1 MAFCTNCG
9 AKLPDG
15 SRFCTECGAA
25 IAASA
30 PATPAEPE
38 KKYTPEA
45 PAEPAIHPDSVDAP
59 MEYTAPDRPTQQSY
73 TPPAQGSYTPPTQ
86 GSYTPPTQGGYTPPT
101 QGGYTPPTQGGYTPP
116 TKGGY
121 TPPTQGGYTPNAQQG
136 GGYSYNA
143 NTANT
148 AYTPGAK
155 ANKAPKAPRAP
166 RAKSGRSKAP
176 FIIGGAVLVFIL
188 LIVLLVKGCTG
199 AVKDA
204 FDPNLGVYNATT
216 AEMYGIEMDVT
227 DVWEGGV
234 SIELKAKDK
243 CVFNIDGDKYNIKWT
258 LDGTDINVKG
268 KGLNCDGTL
277 NQGTLVLE
285 DVLGMGVNLTFQKEG
300 GFSDNMLDGDG
311 MTSSDG
317 EIGEDGYTAAQR
329 KWNGAWYGSFQVVEQ
344 KNFDYLSDGAVY
356 DALMVIDLG
365 TDNKGTFDLYVFND
379 YDAPAA
385 AGECEATETSL
396 TATSVEMLGQDLDSV
411 YNWMLLPRQDYT
423 DQYCMGDTF
432 EQDEY
437 YMEFMVFM
445 KPWGASWDKEIADG
459 YNLLPPA
466 MDNYNDLIAEGEMPP
481 VGEAPIGYLGA
492 EAQGATAEAP
502 VENTTETPAQSAA
515 PAEGF
520 DSGTITETVSDY
532 SKDASIDVSVTLPES
547 GWKLSH
553 ELTTMYLYNVDDP
566 EHLFS
571 GDPRIQFDIYT
582 SSDKLNYYEKN
593 YENLKDEGTR
603 TIGGVELKARSYK
616 NVGMQWT
623 EYYGEV
629 PGGGWLSIRISKVD
643 IGAGSEGDA
652 VLNSISFK

>member
-1 MAFCTNCG
+1 MKKLSKNNIITIALIIAIYAIVFVLEKVIDSNSMLFIVLKKGAIYALVAVSMNLLNGFTGLFSLGQAGFMLIGAYTYAIFTIPVEYRDAVYQYFDGGIVQFSIPVIPALILAGLAAALFAFLIG
-9 AKLPDG
+9 LPVLRLKSDYL
-15 SRFCTECGAA
+15 A
-25 IAASA
+25 IA
-30 PATPAEPE
+30 TLGFAEIIRAFFQWDTLGPVTNGSNLLR
-38 KKYTPEA
+38 KFPTF
-45 PAEPAIHPDSVDAP
+45 DS
-59 MEYTAPDRPTQQSY
+59 TLF
-73 TPPAQGSYTPPTQ
+73 
-86 GSYTPPTQGGYTPPT
+86 
-101 QGGYTPPTQGGYTPP
+101 
-116 TKGGY
+116 
-121 TPPTQGGYTPNAQQG
+121 
-136 GGYSYNA
+136 
-143 NTANT
+143 
-148 AYTPGAK
+148 
-155 ANKAPKAPRAP
+155 
-166 RAKSGRSKAP
+166 P
-176 FIIGGAVLVFIL
+176 FTVAGICIL
-188 LIVLLVKGCTG
+188 LIVLLIRGCTG

-437 YMEFMVFM
+437 YMEFMVFI

-571 GDPRIQFDIYT
+571 GDPRIQFDIYP

>member
-73 TPPAQGSYTPPTQ
+73 TPPTQ

-101 QGGYTPPTQGGYTPP
+101 QGSYTPPTQQGYTPPTQQGYQP
-116 TKGGY
+116 T
-121 TPPTQGGYTPNAQQG
+121 QQG

-143 NTANT
+143 NTAN

-155 ANKAPKAPRAP
+155 AGKAPKAPRAP
-166 RAKSGRSKAP
+166 KAKSGKSKAP
-176 FIIGGAVLVFIL
+176 FIIGGAVLVFLL
-188 LIVLLVKGCTG
+188 LIVLLIRGCTG

-243 CVFNIDGDKYNIKWT
+243 CVFNIDGEKYNIKWT

-300 GFSDNMLDGDG
+300 GYTDHMVDGPG

-356 DALMVIDLG
+356 DALMVINLD

-466 MDNYNDLIAEGEMPP
+466 MDEYNDLIAEGEMPP

-492 EAQGATAEAP
+492 EAQGGTAEAP

-532 SKDASIDVSVTLPES
+532 SKDTSIDVSVTLPES

-571 GDPRIQFDIYT
+571 GDPRIQFDIYP

-629 PGGGWLSIRISKVD
+629 PGGGWLSIKISKVD

>member
-73 TPPAQGSYTPPTQ
+73 TPPTQGGYTPPTQ

-101 QGGYTPPTQGGYTPP
+101 QGSYTPPTQGS
-116 TKGGY
+116 Y
-121 TPPTQGGYTPNAQQG
+121 TPPTQQSYQPTQQG

-143 NTANT
+143 NTAN

-155 ANKAPKAPRAP
+155 AGKAPKAPRAP
-166 RAKSGRSKAP
+166 KAKSGKSKAP
-176 FIIGGAVLVFIL
+176 FIIGGAVLVFLL
-188 LIVLLVKGCTG
+188 LIVLLIRGCTG

-243 CVFNIDGDKYNIKWT
+243 CVFNIDGEKYNIKWT

-268 KGLNCDGTL
+268 KGLDCDGTL

-300 GFSDNMLDGDG
+300 GYTDHMVDGPG
-311 MTSSDG
+311 MTGSDG

-329 KWNGAWYGSFQVVEQ
+329 KWNGAWYGSFHVVEQ

-356 DALMVIDLG
+356 DALMVINLD

-437 YMEFMVFM
+437 YMEFMVFI

-466 MDNYNDLIAEGEMPP
+466 MDEYNDLIAEGEMPP
-481 VGEAPIGYLGA
+481 VGEAPIGYAGA
-492 EAQGATAEAP
+492 EAQGGTAEAP

-532 SKDASIDVSVTLPES
+532 SKDTSIDVSVTLPES

-571 GDPRIQFDIYT
+571 GDPRIQFDIYP

-629 PGGGWLSIRISKVD
+629 PGGGWLSIKISKVD

>member
-101 QGGYTPPTQGGYTPP
+101 QGGYTPPTQGGYTP
-116 TKGGY
+116 
-121 TPPTQGGYTPNAQQG
+121 NAQQG

-143 NTANT
+143 NTAN

-155 ANKAPKAPRAP
+155 ASKAPKAPRAP
-166 RAKSGRSKAP
+166 KAKSGRSKAP
-176 FIIGGAVLVFIL
+176 FIIGGAVLVFLL
-188 LIVLLVKGCTG
+188 LIVLLIRGCTG

-216 AEMYGIEMDVT
+216 AEMYGMTVSVT
-227 DVWEGGV
+227 DLWENGV

-243 CVFNIDGDKYNIKWT
+243 CVFNIDGEKYNIKWT

-268 KGLNCDGTL
+268 KGLDCDGTL

-285 DVLGMGVNLTFQKEG
+285 DVMGMGVNLTFQKEG

-311 MTSSDG
+311 MTGSDG

-329 KWNGAWYGSFQVVEQ
+329 KWNGAWYGSFHVVEQ

-356 DALMVIDLG
+356 DALMVINLD

-466 MDNYNDLIAEGEMPP
+466 MDEYNELIAAGEMPP
-481 VGEAPIGYLGA
+481 MGAAPIGYLGA

-571 GDPRIQFDIYT
+571 GDPRIQFEIYP

-629 PGGGWLSIRISKVD
+629 PGGGWLSIKISKVD

>member
-101 QGGYTPPTQGGYTPP
+101 QGGYTPPTQGGYT
-116 TKGGY
+116 T
-121 TPPTQGGYTPNAQQG
+121 NAQQG

-155 ANKAPKAPRAP
+155 ANKTPKAPRTP

-268 KGLNCDGTL
+268 KGLDCDGTL

-385 AGECEATETSL
+385 AGEGEATETSL

-492 EAQGATAEAP
+492 EAQGATAE
-502 VENTTETPAQSAA
+502 A

>member
-101 QGGYTPPTQGGYTPP
+101 QGSYTPPTQQSYQP
-116 TKGGY
+116 T
-121 TPPTQGGYTPNAQQG
+121 QQG

-155 ANKAPKAPRAP
+155 AGKAPKAPRAP
-166 RAKSGRSKAP
+166 KAKSGKSKAP
-176 FIIGGAVLVFIL
+176 FIIGGAVLVFLL
-188 LIVLLVKGCTG
+188 LIVLLIRGCTG

-216 AEMYGIEMDVT
+216 AEMYGMTVSVT
-227 DVWEGGV
+227 DLWENGV

-243 CVFNIDGDKYNIKWT
+243 CVFNIDGEKYNIKWT

-300 GFSDNMLDGDG
+300 GYTDHMVDGDG

-356 DALMVIDLG
+356 DALMVINLD

-437 YMEFMVFM
+437 YMEFMVFI

-466 MDNYNDLIAEGEMPP
+466 MDEYNDLIAEGEMPP
-481 VGEAPIGYLGA
+481 VGEAPIGYAGA
-492 EAQGATAEAP
+492 EAQGGTAEAP

-532 SKDASIDVSVTLPES
+532 SKDTSIDVSVTLPES

-571 GDPRIQFDIYT
+571 GDPRIQFDIYP

-629 PGGGWLSIRISKVD
+629 PGGGWLSIKISKVD

>member
-86 GSYTPPTQGGYTPPT
+86 GSYTPPTQGSYTPPT

-116 TKGGY
+116 T
-121 TPPTQGGYTPNAQQG
+121 QGGYTTNAQQG

-155 ANKAPKAPRAP
+155 ANKAPKAPRTP

-176 FIIGGAVLVFIL
+176 FILGGAVLVFIL

-216 AEMYGIEMDVT
+216 AEMYGMTVSVT
-227 DVWEGGV
+227 DLWENGV

-243 CVFNIDGDKYNIKWT
+243 CVFNIDGEKYNIKWT

-268 KGLNCDGTL
+268 KGLDCDGTL

-365 TDNKGTFDLYVFND
+365 TDNKGAFDLYVFND

-481 VGEAPIGYLGA
+481 VGEAPIGY
-492 EAQGATAEAP
+492 
-502 VENTTETPAQSAA
+502 
-515 PAEGF
+515 
-520 DSGTITETVSDY
+520 
-532 SKDASIDVSVTLPES
+532 
-547 GWKLSH
+547 
-553 ELTTMYLYNVDDP
+553 
-566 EHLFS
+566 
-571 GDPRIQFDIYT
+571 
-582 SSDKLNYYEKN
+582 
-593 YENLKDEGTR
+593 
-603 TIGGVELKARSYK
+603 
-616 NVGMQWT
+616 
-623 EYYGEV
+623 
-629 PGGGWLSIRISKVD
+629 
-643 IGAGSEGDA
+643 
-652 VLNSISFK
+652 

>member
-59 MEYTAPDRPTQQSY
+59 MEYTVPDRPTQQSY

-101 QGGYTPPTQGGYTPP
+101 QGGYTPPTQGGYTP
-116 TKGGY
+116 
-121 TPPTQGGYTPNAQQG
+121 NAQQG

-143 NTANT
+143 NTAN

-166 RAKSGRSKAP
+166 KAKSGKSKAP
-176 FIIGGAVLVFIL
+176 FIIGGAVLVFVL
-188 LIVLLVKGCTG
+188 LIVLLIRGCTG

-243 CVFNIDGDKYNIKWT
+243 CVFTIDGEQYNIKWT
-258 LDGTDINVKG
+258 LDGSDIRIKG
-268 KGLNCDGTL
+268 KGLDCEGTL
-277 NQGTLVLE
+277 NRGVLVLQ
-285 DVLGMGVNLTFQKEG
+285 DVMDMGVNLTFQKEG

-356 DALMVIDLG
+356 DALMVINLD

-492 EAQGATAEAP
+492 EAQGGTAEAP

-532 SKDASIDVSVTLPES
+532 SKDVSIDVSVTLPES

-571 GDPRIQFDIYT
+571 GDPRIQFDIYP

-629 PGGGWLSIRISKVD
+629 PGGGWLSIKISKVD

>member
-73 TPPAQGSYTPPTQ
+73 TPPTQ

-101 QGGYTPPTQGGYTPP
+101 QGSYTPPTQQGYTPPTQQGYQP
-116 TKGGY
+116 T
-121 TPPTQGGYTPNAQQG
+121 QQG

-143 NTANT
+143 NTAN

-155 ANKAPKAPRAP
+155 AGKAPKAPRAP
-166 RAKSGRSKAP
+166 KAKSGRSKAP
-176 FIIGGAVLVFIL
+176 FIIGGAVLVFLL
-188 LIVLLVKGCTG
+188 LIVLLIRGCTG

-216 AEMYGIEMDVT
+216 AEMFGMEMDVT

-243 CVFNIDGDKYNIKWT
+243 CVFTIDGEQYNIKWT
-258 LDGTDINVKG
+258 LDGSDIRIKG
-268 KGLNCDGTL
+268 KGLDCEGTL
-277 NQGTLVLE
+277 NRGVLVLQ
-285 DVLGMGVNLTFQKEG
+285 DVMDMGVNLTFQKEG

-466 MDNYNDLIAEGEMPP
+466 MDEYNELIAEGEMPP
-481 VGEAPIGYLGA
+481 VGEAPIGYAGA
-492 EAQGATAEAP
+492 EAQGGTAEAP

-532 SKDASIDVSVTLPES
+532 SKDVSIDVSVTLPES

-571 GDPRIQFDIYT
+571 GDPRIQFDIYP

-629 PGGGWLSIRISKVD
+629 PGGGWLSIKISKVD

-652 VLNSISFK
+652 ILNSISFK

>member
-86 GSYTPPTQGGYTPPT
+86 GSYTPPTQGGYTP
-101 QGGYTPPTQGGYTPP
+101 
-116 TKGGY
+116 
-121 TPPTQGGYTPNAQQG
+121 NAQQG

-166 RAKSGRSKAP
+166 RAKSGRSKTP
-176 FIIGGAVLVFIL
+176 FIIGGAVLVFVL
-188 LIVLLVKGCTG
+188 LIVLLIRGCTG

-204 FDPNLGVYNATT
+204 LDPNLGVYNATT

-268 KGLNCDGTL
+268 KGLDCDGTL

-502 VENTTETPAQSAA
+502 
-515 PAEGF
+515 AEGF

-629 PGGGWLSIRISKVD
+629 PGGGWLSIKISKVD

>member
-101 QGGYTPPTQGGYTPP
+101 QGSYTPPTQQGYTPPTQQGYQP
-116 TKGGY
+116 T
-121 TPPTQGGYTPNAQQG
+121 QQG

-143 NTANT
+143 NTAN

-155 ANKAPKAPRAP
+155 AGKAPKAPRAP
-166 RAKSGRSKAP
+166 RAKSGKSKAP
-176 FIIGGAVLVFIL
+176 FIIGGAVLVFVL
-188 LIVLLVKGCTG
+188 LIVLLIRGCTG

-216 AEMYGIEMDVT
+216 AEMFGMEMDVT

-243 CVFNIDGDKYNIKWT
+243 CVFTIDGEQYNIKWT
-258 LDGTDINVKG
+258 LDGSDIRIKG
-268 KGLNCDGTL
+268 KGLDCEGTL
-277 NQGTLVLE
+277 NRGVLVLQ
-285 DVLGMGVNLTFQKEG
+285 DVMDMGVNLTFQKEG

-356 DALMVIDLG
+356 DALMVINLD

-466 MDNYNDLIAEGEMPP
+466 MDEYNDLIAEGEMPP

-492 EAQGATAEAP
+492 EAQGGTAEAP

-571 GDPRIQFDIYT
+571 GDPRIQFDIYP

-623 EYYGEV
+623 EYYGEL
-629 PGGGWLSIRISKVD
+629 PGGGWLSIKISKVD

-652 VLNSISFK
+652 ILNSISFK

>member
-73 TPPAQGSYTPPTQ
+73 TPPTQ

-101 QGGYTPPTQGGYTPP
+101 QGAANQQSYTPPTQQGYQP
-116 TKGGY
+116 T
-121 TPPTQGGYTPNAQQG
+121 QQG

-143 NTANT
+143 NTAN
-148 AYTPGAK
+148 AYVPGAK
-155 ANKAPKAPRAP
+155 AKKAKAPKASG
-166 RAKSGRSKAP
+166 AKSGGSKLP
-176 FIIGGAVLVFIL
+176 FIIGGAVLALIL

-216 AEMYGIEMDVT
+216 AEMYGMTVSVT
-227 DVWEGGV
+227 DLWENGV

-243 CVFNIDGDKYNIKWT
+243 CVFTIDGDKYNIKWT

-268 KGLNCDGTL
+268 KGLDCDGTL

-285 DVLGMGVNLTFQKEG
+285 DVMGMGVNLTFQKEG
-300 GFSDNMLDGDG
+300 GFSDNMLDGPG

-329 KWNGAWYGSFQVVEQ
+329 KWNGAWYGSFHVVEQ

-356 DALMVIDLG
+356 DALMVINLD

-466 MDNYNDLIAEGEMPP
+466 MDEYNDLIAEGEMPP
-481 VGEAPIGYLGA
+481 VGEAPIGYAGA
-492 EAQGATAEAP
+492 EAQGGTAEAP
-502 VENTTETPAQSAA
+502 VENTTETPAQSVA

-532 SKDASIDVSVTLPES
+532 SKDTSIDVSVTLPES

-571 GDPRIQFDIYT
+571 GDPRIQFDIYP

-629 PGGGWLSIRISKVD
+629 PGGGWLSIKISKVD

>member
-73 TPPAQGSYTPPTQ
+73 TPPTQGGYTPPTQ

-101 QGGYTPPTQGGYTPP
+101 QGSYTPPTQQSYQP
-116 TKGGY
+116 T
-121 TPPTQGGYTPNAQQG
+121 QQG

-155 ANKAPKAPRAP
+155 AGKAPKAPRAP
-166 RAKSGRSKAP
+166 KAKSGKSKAP
-176 FIIGGAVLVFIL
+176 FIIGGAVLVFLL
-188 LIVLLVKGCTG
+188 LIVLLIRGCTG

-216 AEMYGIEMDVT
+216 AEMYGMTVSVT
-227 DVWEGGV
+227 DLWENGV

-243 CVFNIDGDKYNIKWT
+243 CVFNIDGEKYNIKWT

-300 GFSDNMLDGDG
+300 GYTDHMVDGDG

-356 DALMVIDLG
+356 DALMVINLD

-437 YMEFMVFM
+437 YMEFMVFI

-466 MDNYNDLIAEGEMPP
+466 MDEYNDLIAEGEMPP
-481 VGEAPIGYLGA
+481 VGEAPIGYAGA
-492 EAQGATAEAP
+492 EAQGGTAEAP

-532 SKDASIDVSVTLPES
+532 SKDTSIDVSVTLPES

-571 GDPRIQFDIYT
+571 GDPRIQFDIYP

-629 PGGGWLSIRISKVD
+629 PGGGWLSIKISKVD

>member
-73 TPPAQGSYTPPTQ
+73 TPPTQ

-101 QGGYTPPTQGGYTPP
+101 QGSYTPPTQQGYTPPTQQGYQP
-116 TKGGY
+116 T
-121 TPPTQGGYTPNAQQG
+121 QQG

-143 NTANT
+143 NTAN

-155 ANKAPKAPRAP
+155 AGKAPKAPRAP
-166 RAKSGRSKAP
+166 RAKSGKSKAP
-176 FIIGGAVLVFIL
+176 FIIGGAVLVFVL
-188 LIVLLVKGCTG
+188 LIVLLIRGCTG

-216 AEMYGIEMDVT
+216 AEMFGMEMDVT

-243 CVFNIDGDKYNIKWT
+243 CVFTIDGDKYNIKWT

-285 DVLGMGVNLTFQKEG
+285 DVMGMGVNLTFQKEG
-300 GFSDNMLDGDG
+300 GFSDNMLDGPG

-329 KWNGAWYGSFQVVEQ
+329 KWNGAWYGSFHVVEQ

-466 MDNYNDLIAEGEMPP
+466 MDEYNDLIAEGEMPP
-481 VGEAPIGYLGA
+481 VGEAPIGYAGA

-532 SKDASIDVSVTLPES
+532 SKDVSIDVSVTLPES

-629 PGGGWLSIRISKVD
+629 PGGGWLSIKISKVD

>member
-73 TPPAQGSYTPPTQ
+73 TPPTQGGYTPPTQ

-101 QGGYTPPTQGGYTPP
+101 QGSYTPPTQGS
-116 TKGGY
+116 Y
-121 TPPTQGGYTPNAQQG
+121 TPPTQQSYQPTQQG

-143 NTANT
+143 NTAN

-155 ANKAPKAPRAP
+155 AGKAPKAPRAP
-166 RAKSGRSKAP
+166 KAKSGKSKAP
-176 FIIGGAVLVFIL
+176 FIIGGAVLVFLL
-188 LIVLLVKGCTG
+188 LIVLLIRGCTG

-243 CVFNIDGDKYNIKWT
+243 CVFNIDGEKYNIKWT

-268 KGLNCDGTL
+268 KGLDCDGTL

-300 GFSDNMLDGDG
+300 GYTDHMVDGPG
-311 MTSSDG
+311 MTGSDG

-329 KWNGAWYGSFQVVEQ
+329 KWNGAWYGSFHVVEQ

-356 DALMVIDLG
+356 DALMVINLD

-437 YMEFMVFM
+437 YMEFMVFI

-466 MDNYNDLIAEGEMPP
+466 MDEYNDLIAEGEMPP
-481 VGEAPIGYLGA
+481 VGEAPIGYAGA
-492 EAQGATAEAP
+492 EAQGAAAEAP

-532 SKDASIDVSVTLPES
+532 SKDTSIDVSVTLPES

-571 GDPRIQFDIYT
+571 GDPRIQFDIYP

-629 PGGGWLSIRISKVD
+629 PGGGWLSIKISKVD

>member
-1 MAFCTNCG
+1 MF
-9 AKLPDG
+9 
-15 SRFCTECGAA
+15 
-25 IAASA
+25 
-30 PATPAEPE
+30 
-38 KKYTPEA
+38 
-45 PAEPAIHPDSVDAP
+45 V
-59 MEYTAPDRPTQQSY
+59 
-73 TPPAQGSYTPPTQ
+73 
-86 GSYTPPTQGGYTPPT
+86 
-101 QGGYTPPTQGGYTPP
+101 
-116 TKGGY
+116 
-121 TPPTQGGYTPNAQQG
+121 
-136 GGYSYNA
+136 
-143 NTANT
+143 
-148 AYTPGAK
+148 
-155 ANKAPKAPRAP
+155 
-166 RAKSGRSKAP
+166 
-176 FIIGGAVLVFIL
+176 L

-204 FDPNLGVYNATT
+204 LDPNLGVYNATT
-216 AEMYGIEMDVT
+216 AERNGKTVSAT
-227 DVWEGGV
+227 DILENGA

-243 CVFNIDGDKYNIKWT
+243 CVFNIDGVQYNIKWT

-285 DVLGMGVNLTFQKEG
+285 YVLGMGVNITFAKEG
-300 GFSDNMLDGDG
+300 GYTDHMVDGPG

-329 KWNGAWYGSFQVVEQ
+329 KWNGAWYGSFHVVEQ

-466 MDNYNDLIAEGEMPP
+466 MDEYNDLIAEGEMPP
-481 VGEAPIGYLGA
+481 VGEAPIGYAGA
-492 EAQGATAEAP
+492 EAQGGTAEAP

-532 SKDASIDVSVTLPES
+532 SKDVSIDVSVTLPES

-571 GDPRIQFDIYT
+571 GDPRIQFDIYP

-629 PGGGWLSIRISKVD
+629 PGGGWLSIKISKVD

>member
-73 TPPAQGSYTPPTQ
+73 TPPTQ

-101 QGGYTPPTQGGYTPP
+101 QGSYTPPTQQGYTPPTQQGYQP
-116 TKGGY
+116 T
-121 TPPTQGGYTPNAQQG
+121 QQG

-143 NTANT
+143 NTAN

-155 ANKAPKAPRAP
+155 AGKAPKAPRAP
-166 RAKSGRSKAP
+166 KAKSGRSKAP
-176 FIIGGAVLVFIL
+176 FIIGGAVLVFLL
-188 LIVLLVKGCTG
+188 LIVLLIRGCTG

-216 AEMYGIEMDVT
+216 AEMFGMEMDVT

-243 CVFNIDGDKYNIKWT
+243 CVFTIDGEQYNIKWT
-258 LDGTDINVKG
+258 LDGSDIRIKG
-268 KGLNCDGTL
+268 KGLDCEGTL
-277 NQGTLVLE
+277 NRGVLVLQ
-285 DVLGMGVNLTFQKEG
+285 DVMDMGVNLTFQKEG

-466 MDNYNDLIAEGEMPP
+466 MDEYNDLIAEGEMPP
-481 VGEAPIGYLGA
+481 VGEAPIGYAGA
-492 EAQGATAEAP
+492 EAQGGTAEAP

-532 SKDASIDVSVTLPES
+532 SKDTSIDVSVTLPES

-571 GDPRIQFDIYT
+571 GDPRIQFDIYP

-629 PGGGWLSIRISKVD
+629 PGGGWLSIKISKVD

>member
-1 MAFCTNCG
+1 MF
-9 AKLPDG
+9 
-15 SRFCTECGAA
+15 
-25 IAASA
+25 
-30 PATPAEPE
+30 
-38 KKYTPEA
+38 
-45 PAEPAIHPDSVDAP
+45 V
-59 MEYTAPDRPTQQSY
+59 
-73 TPPAQGSYTPPTQ
+73 
-86 GSYTPPTQGGYTPPT
+86 
-101 QGGYTPPTQGGYTPP
+101 
-116 TKGGY
+116 
-121 TPPTQGGYTPNAQQG
+121 
-136 GGYSYNA
+136 
-143 NTANT
+143 
-148 AYTPGAK
+148 
-155 ANKAPKAPRAP
+155 
-166 RAKSGRSKAP
+166 
-176 FIIGGAVLVFIL
+176 L
-188 LIVLLVKGCTG
+188 LIVLLIRGCTG

-216 AEMYGIEMDVT
+216 AEMFGMEMDVT

-243 CVFNIDGDKYNIKWT
+243 CVFTIDGEQYNIKWT
-258 LDGTDINVKG
+258 LDGSDIRIKG
-268 KGLNCDGTL
+268 KGLDCEGTL
-277 NQGTLVLE
+277 NRGVLVLQ
-285 DVLGMGVNLTFQKEG
+285 DVMDMGVNLTFQKEG
-300 GFSDNMLDGDG
+300 GYTDHMVDGPG

-356 DALMVIDLG
+356 DALMVIDLD

-411 YNWMLLPRQDYT
+411 YNWILLPRQDYT

-466 MDNYNDLIAEGEMPP
+466 MDEYNDLIAEGEMPP
-481 VGEAPIGYLGA
+481 VGEAPIGYAGA
-492 EAQGATAEAP
+492 EAQGGTAEAP

-532 SKDASIDVSVTLPES
+532 SKDTSIDVSVTLPES

-629 PGGGWLSIRISKVD
+629 PGGGWLSIKISKVD

>member
-101 QGGYTPPTQGGYTPP
+101 QGGYTPPTQGGYTP
-116 TKGGY
+116 
-121 TPPTQGGYTPNAQQG
+121 NAQQG

-143 NTANT
+143 NTAN

-155 ANKAPKAPRAP
+155 AGKAPKAPRAP
-166 RAKSGRSKAP
+166 RAKSGKSKAP
-176 FIIGGAVLVFIL
+176 FIIGGAVLVFVL
-188 LIVLLVKGCTG
+188 LIVLLIRGCTG

-216 AEMYGIEMDVT
+216 AEMFGMEMDVT

-243 CVFNIDGDKYNIKWT
+243 CVFTIDGEQYNIKWT
-258 LDGTDINVKG
+258 LDGSDIRIKG
-268 KGLNCDGTL
+268 KGLDCEGTL
-277 NQGTLVLE
+277 NRGVLVLQ
-285 DVLGMGVNLTFQKEG
+285 DVMDMGVNITFAKEG
-300 GFSDNMLDGDG
+300 GYTDHMVDGPG

-356 DALMVIDLG
+356 DALMVIDLD

-571 GDPRIQFDIYT
+571 GDPRIQFDIYP

-623 EYYGEV
+623 EYYGEL
-629 PGGGWLSIRISKVD
+629 PGGGWLSIKISKVD

-652 VLNSISFK
+652 ILNSISFK

>member
-59 MEYTAPDRPTQQSY
+59 MEYTAPDQPTQQSY
-73 TPPAQGSYTPPTQ
+73 TPPAQGGYTPPTQ
-86 GSYTPPTQGGYTPPT
+86 GSYTPPTQ
-101 QGGYTPPTQGGYTPP
+101 
-116 TKGGY
+116 GGY

-188 LIVLLVKGCTG
+188 LIVLLIRGCTG

-216 AEMYGIEMDVT
+216 AERNGKTVSAT
-227 DVWEGGV
+227 DIFENGA

-268 KGLNCDGTL
+268 KGFNCDGTL

-300 GFSDNMLDGDG
+300 GFSDNMLDGDGMTGSDG

-356 DALMVIDLG
+356 DALMVIKLG

-437 YMEFMVFM
+437 YMEFMVFI

-492 EAQGATAEAP
+492 EAQGATTEAP

-571 GDPRIQFDIYT
+571 GDPRIQFDIYP

-643 IGAGSEGDA
+643 IGAGSEGEA

>member
-25 IAASA
+25 SAASA

-101 QGGYTPPTQGGYTPP
+101 QGGYTPPTQGGYTP
-116 TKGGY
+116 
-121 TPPTQGGYTPNAQQG
+121 NAQRG

-166 RAKSGRSKAP
+166 RAKSGRSKTP
-176 FIIGGAVLVFIL
+176 FIIGGAVLVFVL
-188 LIVLLVKGCTG
+188 LIVLLIRGCTG

-268 KGLNCDGTL
+268 KGLDCDGTL

-311 MTSSDG
+311 MTGSDG

-481 VGEAPIGYLGA
+481 VGEAPIGYAGA

-502 VENTTETPAQSAA
+502 VENTTETPAQSAP

-571 GDPRIQFDIYT
+571 GDPRIQFDIYP

>member
-1 MAFCTNCG
+1 
-9 AKLPDG
+9 
-15 SRFCTECGAA
+15 
-25 IAASA
+25 
-30 PATPAEPE
+30 
-38 KKYTPEA
+38 
-45 PAEPAIHPDSVDAP
+45 
-59 MEYTAPDRPTQQSY
+59 
-73 TPPAQGSYTPPTQ
+73 
-86 GSYTPPTQGGYTPPT
+86 
-101 QGGYTPPTQGGYTPP
+101 
-116 TKGGY
+116 
-121 TPPTQGGYTPNAQQG
+121 
-136 GGYSYNA
+136 
-143 NTANT
+143 
-148 AYTPGAK
+148 
-155 ANKAPKAPRAP
+155 
-166 RAKSGRSKAP
+166 
-176 FIIGGAVLVFIL
+176 
-188 LIVLLVKGCTG
+188 
-199 AVKDA
+199 
-204 FDPNLGVYNATT
+204 
-216 AEMYGIEMDVT
+216 
-227 DVWEGGV
+227 
-234 SIELKAKDK
+234 
-243 CVFNIDGDKYNIKWT
+243 
-258 LDGTDINVKG
+258 
-268 KGLNCDGTL
+268 
-277 NQGTLVLE
+277 
-285 DVLGMGVNLTFQKEG
+285 MGVNLTFQKEG
-300 GFSDNMLDGDG
+300 GYTDHMVDGPG

-356 DALMVIDLG
+356 DALMVINLD

-481 VGEAPIGYLGA
+481 VGEAPIGYAGA
-492 EAQGATAEAP
+492 EAQGGTAEAP

-571 GDPRIQFDIYT
+571 GDPRIQFDIYP

-629 PGGGWLSIRISKVD
+629 PGGGWLSIKISKVD
-643 IGAGSEGDA
+643 IGTGSEGDA

>member
-101 QGGYTPPTQGGYTPP
+101 QGGYTPPTQQGYQP
-116 TKGGY
+116 T
-121 TPPTQGGYTPNAQQG
+121 QQG

-143 NTANT
+143 NTAN

-155 ANKAPKAPRAP
+155 ASKAPKAPRAP
-166 RAKSGRSKAP
+166 KAKSGKSKAP
-176 FIIGGAVLVFIL
+176 FIIGGAVLVFLL
-188 LIVLLVKGCTG
+188 LIVLLIRGCTG

-243 CVFNIDGDKYNIKWT
+243 CVFTIDGEQYNIKWT
-258 LDGTDINVKG
+258 LDGSDIRIKG
-268 KGLNCDGTL
+268 KGLDCEGTL
-277 NQGTLVLE
+277 NRGVLVLQ
-285 DVLGMGVNLTFQKEG
+285 DVMDMGVNLTFQKEG
-300 GFSDNMLDGDG
+300 GYTDHMVDGPG

-437 YMEFMVFM
+437 YMEFMVFI

-466 MDNYNDLIAEGEMPP
+466 MDEYNDLIAEGEMPP
-481 VGEAPIGYLGA
+481 VGEAPIGYAGA
-492 EAQGATAEAP
+492 EAQGGTAEAP

-532 SKDASIDVSVTLPES
+532 SKDTSIDVSVTLPES

-571 GDPRIQFDIYT
+571 GDPRIQFDIYP

-629 PGGGWLSIRISKVD
+629 PGGGWLSIKISKVD

>member
-86 GSYTPPTQGGYTPPT
+86 GSYTPPTQGSYTPPTQGSYTPPTQQGYTPPT
-101 QGGYTPPTQGGYTPP
+101 QQGYQPT
-116 TKGGY
+116 
-121 TPPTQGGYTPNAQQG
+121 QQG

-143 NTANT
+143 NTAN

-155 ANKAPKAPRAP
+155 AGKAPKAPRAP
-166 RAKSGRSKAP
+166 RAKSGKSKAP
-176 FIIGGAVLVFIL
+176 FIIGGAVLVFLL
-188 LIVLLVKGCTG
+188 LIVLLIRGCTG

-216 AEMYGIEMDVT
+216 AEMFGMEMDVT

-243 CVFNIDGDKYNIKWT
+243 CVFTIDGEQYNIKWT
-258 LDGTDINVKG
+258 LDGSDIRIKG
-268 KGLNCDGTL
+268 KGLDCEGTL
-277 NQGTLVLE
+277 NRGVLVLQ
-285 DVLGMGVNLTFQKEG
+285 DVMDMGVNLTFQKEG

-329 KWNGAWYGSFQVVEQ
+329 KWNGAWYGSFHVVEQ

-466 MDNYNDLIAEGEMPP
+466 MDEYNDLIAEGEMPP
-481 VGEAPIGYLGA
+481 VGEAPIGYAGA
-492 EAQGATAEAP
+492 EAQGGTAEAP

-571 GDPRIQFDIYT
+571 GDPRIQFDIYP

-629 PGGGWLSIRISKVD
+629 PGGGWLSIKISKVD

>member
-101 QGGYTPPTQGGYTPP
+101 QGSYTPPTQQSYQP
-116 TKGGY
+116 T
-121 TPPTQGGYTPNAQQG
+121 QQG

-143 NTANT
+143 NTAN

-155 ANKAPKAPRAP
+155 ASKAPKAPRAP
-166 RAKSGRSKAP
+166 RAKSGRSKTP
-176 FIIGGAVLVFIL
+176 FIIGGAVLVFVL
-188 LIVLLVKGCTG
+188 LIVLLIRGCTG

-216 AEMYGIEMDVT
+216 AEMFGMEMDVT

-243 CVFNIDGDKYNIKWT
+243 CVFTIDGEQYNIKWT
-258 LDGTDINVKG
+258 LDGSDIRIKG
-268 KGLNCDGTL
+268 KGLDCEGTL
-277 NQGTLVLE
+277 NRGVLVLQ
-285 DVLGMGVNLTFQKEG
+285 DVMDMGVNLTFQKEG
-300 GFSDNMLDGDG
+300 GYTDHMVDGPG

-466 MDNYNDLIAEGEMPP
+466 MDEYNDLIAEGEMPP
-481 VGEAPIGYLGA
+481 VGEAPIGYAGA
-492 EAQGATAEAP
+492 EAQGGTAEAP
-502 VENTTETPAQSAA
+502 IENTTETPAQSAA

-553 ELTTMYLYNVDDP
+553 ELTTMYLYNVEDP

-629 PGGGWLSIRISKVD
+629 PGGGWLSIKISKVD

>member
-73 TPPAQGSYTPPTQ
+73 TPPTQGSYTPPTQ
-86 GSYTPPTQGGYTPPT
+86 GSYTPPTQGSYTPPTQQSYTPPT
-101 QGGYTPPTQGGYTPP
+101 QGAANQQSYTPPTQQGYQP
-116 TKGGY
+116 T
-121 TPPTQGGYTPNAQQG
+121 QQG

-155 ANKAPKAPRAP
+155 ANKAPKAPRA
-166 RAKSGRSKAP
+166 KSGKSKAP
-176 FIIGGAVLVFIL
+176 FIIGGAVLVFVL
-188 LIVLLVKGCTG
+188 LIVLLIRGCTG

-216 AEMYGIEMDVT
+216 AEMFGMEMDVT

-243 CVFNIDGDKYNIKWT
+243 CVFTIDGEQYNIKWT
-258 LDGTDINVKG
+258 LDGSDIRIKG
-268 KGLNCDGTL
+268 KGLDCEGTL
-277 NQGTLVLE
+277 NRGVLVLQ
-285 DVLGMGVNLTFQKEG
+285 DVMDMGVNLTFQKEG
-300 GFSDNMLDGDG
+300 GYTDHMLDGPG

-329 KWNGAWYGSFQVVEQ
+329 KWNGAWYGSFHVVEQ

-466 MDNYNDLIAEGEMPP
+466 MDEYNDLIAEGEMPP
-481 VGEAPIGYLGA
+481 VGEAPIGYAGA
-492 EAQGATAEAP
+492 EAQGGTAEAP

-532 SKDASIDVSVTLPES
+532 SKDTSIDVSVTLPES

-571 GDPRIQFDIYT
+571 GDPRIQFDIYP

-629 PGGGWLSIRISKVD
+629 PGGGWLSIKISKVD

>member
-86 GSYTPPTQGGYTPPT
+86 GGYTPPTQGGYTPPT

-116 TKGGY
+116 TQGGY
-121 TPPTQGGYTPNAQQG
+121 TPPTQG

-143 NTANT
+143 NTAGS
-148 AYTPGAK
+148 AYAPGAK
-155 ANKAPKAPRAP
+155 ASKTPKAPRAP
-166 RAKSGRSKAP
+166 KAKSGKSKAP
-176 FIIGGAVLVFIL
+176 FIIGGAVLVFLL
-188 LIVLLVKGCTG
+188 LIVLLIRGCTG
-199 AVKDA
+199 AVKNA

-216 AEMYGIEMDVT
+216 AEMFGIEMDVA

-243 CVFNIDGDKYNIKWT
+243 CVFTIDGEQYNIKWT
-258 LDGTDINVKG
+258 LDGSDIRIKG
-268 KGLNCDGTL
+268 KGLDCEGTL
-277 NQGTLVLE
+277 NRGVLVLQ
-285 DVLGMGVNLTFQKEG
+285 DVMDMGVNLTFQKEG
-300 GFSDNMLDGDG
+300 GFSDNMLDGNG
-311 MTSSDG
+311 MTGSDG

-356 DALMVIDLG
+356 DALMVINLD

-437 YMEFMVFM
+437 YMEFMVFI

-466 MDNYNDLIAEGEMPP
+466 MDNYNDLIAAGEEPP
-481 VGEAPIGYLGA
+481 MGAAPIGYAGA
-492 EAQGATAEAP
+492 GAQGATAEAP

-532 SKDASIDVSVTLPES
+532 SKDASIDVSVTLPAS

-571 GDPRIQFDIYT
+571 GDPRIQFDIYP

-629 PGGGWLSIRISKVD
+629 PGGGWLSIKISKVD

>member
-73 TPPAQGSYTPPTQ
+73 TPPTQGSYTPPTQ
-86 GSYTPPTQGGYTPPT
+86 GSYTPPTQGSYTPPTQQSYTPPT
-101 QGGYTPPTQGGYTPP
+101 QGAANQQSYTPPTQQGYQP
-116 TKGGY
+116 T
-121 TPPTQGGYTPNAQQG
+121 QQG

-143 NTANT
+143 NTAN

-155 ANKAPKAPRAP
+155 AGKAPKAPRAP
-166 RAKSGRSKAP
+166 RAKSGKSKAP
-176 FIIGGAVLVFIL
+176 FIIGGAVLVFVL
-188 LIVLLVKGCTG
+188 LIVLLIRGCTG

-204 FDPNLGVYNATT
+204 LDPNLGVYNATT
-216 AEMYGIEMDVT
+216 AEMYGMTVSVT
-227 DVWEGGV
+227 DLWENGV

-243 CVFNIDGDKYNIKWT
+243 CVFNIDGEKYNIKWT

-300 GFSDNMLDGDG
+300 GYTDHMVDGPG

-356 DALMVIDLG
+356 DALMVIDLD

-466 MDNYNDLIAEGEMPP
+466 MDEYNDLIAEGEMPP
-481 VGEAPIGYLGA
+481 VGEAPIGYAGA
-492 EAQGATAEAP
+492 EAQGGTAEAP

-532 SKDASIDVSVTLPES
+532 SKDVSIDVSVTLPES

-571 GDPRIQFDIYT
+571 GDPRIQFDIYP

-629 PGGGWLSIRISKVD
+629 PGGGWLSIKISKVD

>member
-9 AKLPDG
+9 AKVPDG
-15 SRFCTECGAA
+15 SRFCTECGAPVPT
-25 IAASA
+25 SA
-30 PATPAEPE
+30 PVPTVQPE
-38 KKYTPEA
+38 EINIPE
-45 PAEPAIHPDSVDAP
+45 EPAQPVLQPDSADTP
-59 MEYTAPDRPTQQSY
+59 DTAYSGAEQPTRQ
-73 TPPAQGSYTPPTQ
+73 SYTPPTQ
-86 GSYTPPTQGGYTPPT
+86 GSYTPPTQQSYTPPT
-101 QGGYTPPTQGGYTPP
+101 QGAANQQSYTPPTQQGYQP
-116 TKGGY
+116 
-121 TPPTQGGYTPNAQQG
+121 AQQG

-143 NTANT
+143 NTAGS

-155 ANKAPKAPRAP
+155 AKKAKAPKASG
-166 RAKSGRSKAP
+166 AKSGGSKLP
-176 FIIGGAVLVFIL
+176 FIIGGAVLALIL
-188 LIVLLVKGCTG
+188 LMVLLVKGCTG

-216 AEMYGIEMDVT
+216 AEMYGMTVSVT
-227 DVWEGGV
+227 DLWENGV

-243 CVFNIDGDKYNIKWT
+243 CVFNIDGEKYNIKWT

-285 DVLGMGVNLTFQKEG
+285 DVLGMGVNITFQKEG
-300 GFSDNMLDGDG
+300 GFSDNMLDGNG

-329 KWNGAWYGSFQVVEQ
+329 KWNGAWYGSFHVVEQ

-356 DALMVIDLG
+356 DALMVINLD

-437 YMEFMVFM
+437 YMEFMVFI

-466 MDNYNDLIAEGEMPP
+466 MDEYNELIAEGEMPP
-481 VGEAPIGYLGA
+481 MGAAPAGYTGGA
-492 EAQGATAEAP
+492 AAGGTTEAP
-502 VENTTETPAQSAA
+502 VENTTEPPAQSAA

-520 DSGTITETVSDY
+520 DSGTITETVSNY
-532 SKDASIDVSVTLPES
+532 SKDVSIDVSVTLPAS

-571 GDPRIQFDIYT
+571 GDPRIQFDIYP

-629 PGGGWLSIRISKVD
+629 PGGGWLSIKISKVD

>member
-86 GSYTPPTQGGYTPPT
+86 GSYTPPTQIGYTPPT
-101 QGGYTPPTQGGYTPP
+101 QGGYTPPTQGGYTP
-116 TKGGY
+116 
-121 TPPTQGGYTPNAQQG
+121 NAQRG
-136 GGYSYNA
+136 GGYSYN
-143 NTANT
+143 ANT

-176 FIIGGAVLVFIL
+176 FIIGGAVLVFVL
-188 LIVLLVKGCTG
+188 LIVLLIRGCTG
-199 AVKDA
+199 AVRDA
-204 FDPNLGVYNATT
+204 FDPNLGVYNDTT
-216 AEMYGIEMDVT
+216 AEIYGIEMDVT
-227 DVWEGGV
+227 DVC
-234 SIELKAKDK
+234 IELKAKDK

-311 MTSSDG
+311 MTGSDG

-571 GDPRIQFDIYT
+571 GDPRIQFDIYP

-629 PGGGWLSIRISKVD
+629 PGGGWLSIKISKVD

>member
-1 MAFCTNCG
+1 MF
-9 AKLPDG
+9 
-15 SRFCTECGAA
+15 
-25 IAASA
+25 
-30 PATPAEPE
+30 
-38 KKYTPEA
+38 
-45 PAEPAIHPDSVDAP
+45 V
-59 MEYTAPDRPTQQSY
+59 
-73 TPPAQGSYTPPTQ
+73 
-86 GSYTPPTQGGYTPPT
+86 
-101 QGGYTPPTQGGYTPP
+101 
-116 TKGGY
+116 
-121 TPPTQGGYTPNAQQG
+121 
-136 GGYSYNA
+136 
-143 NTANT
+143 
-148 AYTPGAK
+148 
-155 ANKAPKAPRAP
+155 
-166 RAKSGRSKAP
+166 
-176 FIIGGAVLVFIL
+176 L
-188 LIVLLVKGCTG
+188 LIVLLIRGCTG

-216 AEMYGIEMDVT
+216 AEMYGMEMDVT

-243 CVFNIDGDKYNIKWT
+243 CVFTIDGEQYNIKWT
-258 LDGTDINVKG
+258 LDGSDIRIKG

-285 DVLGMGVNLTFQKEG
+285 DVMGMGVNLTFQKEG
-300 GFSDNMLDGDG
+300 GYTDHMLDGPG
-311 MTSSDG
+311 MTGSDG

-466 MDNYNDLIAEGEMPP
+466 MDEYNDLIAEGEMPP
-481 VGEAPIGYLGA
+481 VGEAPIGYAGA
-492 EAQGATAEAP
+492 EAQGGTAEAP

-571 GDPRIQFDIYT
+571 GDPRIQFDIYP

-629 PGGGWLSIRISKVD
+629 PGGGWLSIKISKVD

>member
-15 SRFCTECGAA
+15 SRFCTECGAPVPV
-25 IAASA
+25 SA
-30 PATPAEPE
+30 PVPTVQPE
-38 KKYTPEA
+38 EINISE
-45 PAEPAIHPDSVDAP
+45 EPAQPVLQPDSADMP
-59 MEYTAPDRPTQQSY
+59 DTAYSGAEQPTQQSY
-73 TPPAQGSYTPPTQ
+73 TPPTQGSYTPPTQ
-86 GSYTPPTQGGYTPPT
+86 GSYTPPTQGSYTPPTQQSYTPPT
-101 QGGYTPPTQGGYTPP
+101 QGAANQQSYTPPTQQGYQP
-116 TKGGY
+116 T
-121 TPPTQGGYTPNAQQG
+121 QQG

-155 ANKAPKAPRAP
+155 ANKAPKAPRA
-166 RAKSGRSKAP
+166 KSGKSKAP
-176 FIIGGAVLVFIL
+176 FIIGGAVLVFVL
-188 LIVLLVKGCTG
+188 LIVLLIRGCTG

-216 AEMYGIEMDVT
+216 AEMFGIEMDVT

-243 CVFNIDGDKYNIKWT
+243 CVFTIDGEQYNIKWT
-258 LDGTDINVKG
+258 LDGSDIRIKG
-268 KGLNCDGTL
+268 KGLDCEGTL
-277 NQGTLVLE
+277 NRGVLVLQ
-285 DVLGMGVNLTFQKEG
+285 DVMDMGVNLTFQKEG

-481 VGEAPIGYLGA
+481 VGDAPIGYAGA
-492 EAQGATAEAP
+492 EAQGGTAEAP

-532 SKDASIDVSVTLPES
+532 SKDTSIDVSVTLPES

-571 GDPRIQFDIYT
+571 GDPRIQFDIYP

-629 PGGGWLSIRISKVD
+629 PGGGWLSIKISKVD
-643 IGAGSEGDA
+643 IGTGSEGDA

>member
-73 TPPAQGSYTPPTQ
+73 TPPTQGGYTPPTQ

-101 QGGYTPPTQGGYTPP
+101 QGSYTPPTQGS
-116 TKGGY
+116 Y
-121 TPPTQGGYTPNAQQG
+121 TPPTQQSYQPTQQG

-143 NTANT
+143 NTAN

-155 ANKAPKAPRAP
+155 AGKAPKAPRAP
-166 RAKSGRSKAP
+166 RAKSGKSKAP
-176 FIIGGAVLVFIL
+176 FIIGGAVLVFVL
-188 LIVLLVKGCTG
+188 LIVLLIRGCTG

-204 FDPNLGVYNATT
+204 LDPNLGVYNATT
-216 AEMYGIEMDVT
+216 AERNGKTVSAT
-227 DVWEGGV
+227 DIFENGA

-243 CVFNIDGDKYNIKWT
+243 CVFNIDGEKYNIKWT

-300 GFSDNMLDGDG
+300 GYTDHMVDGPG

-356 DALMVIDLG
+356 DALMVIDLD

-466 MDNYNDLIAEGEMPP
+466 MDEYNDLIAEGEMPP
-481 VGEAPIGYLGA
+481 VGEAPIGYAGA
-492 EAQGATAEAP
+492 EAQGGTAEAP

-532 SKDASIDVSVTLPES
+532 SKDTSIDVSVTLPES

-571 GDPRIQFDIYT
+571 GDPRIQFDIYP

-629 PGGGWLSIRISKVD
+629 PGGGWLSIKISKVD

>member
-73 TPPAQGSYTPPTQ
+73 TPPTQGSYTPPTQGSYTPPTQGSYTPPTQ
-86 GSYTPPTQGGYTPPT
+86 GSYTPPTQGGYTPTTQQGYQPT
-101 QGGYTPPTQGGYTPP
+101 
-116 TKGGY
+116 
-121 TPPTQGGYTPNAQQG
+121 QQG

-143 NTANT
+143 NTAN

-155 ANKAPKAPRAP
+155 AGKAPKAPRAP
-166 RAKSGRSKAP
+166 RAKSGKSKAP
-176 FIIGGAVLVFIL
+176 FIIGGAVLVFVL
-188 LIVLLVKGCTG
+188 LIVLLIRGCTG

-204 FDPNLGVYNATT
+204 LDPNLGVYNATT
-216 AEMYGIEMDVT
+216 AEMYGMTVSVT
-227 DVWEGGV
+227 DLWENGV

-243 CVFNIDGDKYNIKWT
+243 CVFNIDGEKYNIKWT

-300 GFSDNMLDGDG
+300 GYTDHMVDGPG

-466 MDNYNDLIAEGEMPP
+466 MDEYNDLIAEGEMPP
-481 VGEAPIGYLGA
+481 VGEAPIGYAGA
-492 EAQGATAEAP
+492 EAQGGTAEAP

-532 SKDASIDVSVTLPES
+532 SKDTSIDVSVTLPES

-571 GDPRIQFDIYT
+571 GDPRIQFDIYP

-629 PGGGWLSIRISKVD
+629 PGGGWLSIKISKVD

>member
-73 TPPAQGSYTPPTQ
+73 TPPTQGSYTPPTQGSYTPPTQGSYTPPTQ
-86 GSYTPPTQGGYTPPT
+86 GSYTPPTQGGYTPTTQQGYQPT
-101 QGGYTPPTQGGYTPP
+101 
-116 TKGGY
+116 
-121 TPPTQGGYTPNAQQG
+121 QQG

-143 NTANT
+143 NTAN

-155 ANKAPKAPRAP
+155 AGKAPKAPRAP
-166 RAKSGRSKAP
+166 RAKSGKSKAP
-176 FIIGGAVLVFIL
+176 FIIGGAVLVFVL
-188 LIVLLVKGCTG
+188 LIVLLIRGCTG

-204 FDPNLGVYNATT
+204 LDPNLGVYNATT
-216 AEMYGIEMDVT
+216 AEMYGMTVSVT
-227 DVWEGGV
+227 DLWENGV

-243 CVFNIDGDKYNIKWT
+243 CVFNIDGEKYNIKWT

-300 GFSDNMLDGDG
+300 GYTDHMVDGPG

-356 DALMVIDLG
+356 DALMVIDLD

-466 MDNYNDLIAEGEMPP
+466 MDEYNDLIAEGEMPP
-481 VGEAPIGYLGA
+481 VGEAPIGYAGA
-492 EAQGATAEAP
+492 EAQGGTAEAP

-532 SKDASIDVSVTLPES
+532 SKDTSIDVSVTLPES

-571 GDPRIQFDIYT
+571 GDPRIQFDIYP

-629 PGGGWLSIRISKVD
+629 PGGGWLSIKISKVD

>member
-1 MAFCTNCG
+1 MKKLSKNNIITIALIIAIYAIVFVLEKVIDSNSMLFIVLKKGAIYALVAVSMNLLNGFTGLFSLGQAGFMLIGAYAYAIFTIPVEYRDAVYQYFDGGIVQFSIPVIPALILAGLAAALFAFLIG
-9 AKLPDG
+9 LPVLRLKSDYL
-15 SRFCTECGAA
+15 A
-25 IAASA
+25 IA
-30 PATPAEPE
+30 TLGFAEIIRAFFQWDTLGPVTNGSNLLR
-38 KKYTPEA
+38 KFPTF
-45 PAEPAIHPDSVDAP
+45 DS
-59 MEYTAPDRPTQQSY
+59 TLF
-73 TPPAQGSYTPPTQ
+73 
-86 GSYTPPTQGGYTPPT
+86 
-101 QGGYTPPTQGGYTPP
+101 
-116 TKGGY
+116 
-121 TPPTQGGYTPNAQQG
+121 
-136 GGYSYNA
+136 
-143 NTANT
+143 
-148 AYTPGAK
+148 
-155 ANKAPKAPRAP
+155 
-166 RAKSGRSKAP
+166 P
-176 FIIGGAVLVFIL
+176 FTVAGICIL
-188 LIVLLVKGCTG
+188 LIVLLIRGCTG

-437 YMEFMVFM
+437 YMEFMVFI

-582 SSDKLNYYEKN
+582 SSDKLNYYEKD

-629 PGGGWLSIRISKVD
+629 PGGGWLSIKISKVD